1 MKAKRA
7 EKLAALERELDLLI
21 RDARAL
27 EERYRPQLEQLH
39 PDQLLSGLNL
49 VHYLALREHDESAL
63 QDDLRALG
71 LSSLGRSG
79 AHVLASLHA
88 VRHAVRALRGRA
100 GKRTKGPVSFKQGE
114 KLIKRHTRDLLGR
127 KVKGSAARIM
137 VTLPIEA
144 AEDPKLVR
152 DILEAGMNCAR
163 VNCAQ
168 GGPAEWGRMI
178 ANLERARRATGRACR
193 AFMDVSGPK
202 IRTGP
207 LAPGPRV
214 LAIRPKKDL
223 WGRVVKAAPVRLVP
237 EDAWE
242 GPTSE
247 GGEGGDPVVP
257 VTPELFRAL
266 RPGDHVT
273 LTDTRGRPGRLDV
286 VAVDGAEARALCP
299 ASVYLET
306 GLTLTL
312 EKGGESPGVSGA
324 PEGDPVAGT
333 IGALPSQDDPI
344 VLRPGDTLVLHRD
357 LRAGEPARA
366 ATKDRPAAPAHVA
379 CTFPQ
384 VFDDVRRGESVVLD
398 DGKARGFVRE
408 VRDGELDVEITAAPR
423 EGMKLRGSKGINLPD
438 SRLRIPSLTDQDRRD
453 LRFIAGHA
461 DGVDVSFVN
470 HPDDVEDLLDE
481 LDEVGGAHLGLI
493 LKIETK
499 QGFQNLPG
507 ILLAAME
514 WPRVGV
520 MIARGDLAVEAG
532 WVDLARLQEEILSVC
547 EAAHVPV
554 VWATEV
560 LDKLAKKGTPTR
572 SEISDVVMAERAECV
587 MLNKGP
593 YIVDAIRTLE
603 DVLRSVQSWQRKKT
617 TLLPPLPAEAPD
629 PTEVGRAVGTRQGRW
644 KGG

>member
-7 EKLAALERELDLLI
+7 EKLAAVERELDLLI
-21 RDARAL
+21 RDARSL

-49 VHYLALREHDESAL
+49 IHYLALRERDESGL
-63 QDDLRALG
+63 QDELGALG

-88 VRHAVRALRGRA
+88 VRHAVRALRGRE
-100 GKRTKGPVSFKQGE
+100 GKRKKGPVSGKRGE

-137 VTLPIEA
+137 VTLPLEA
-144 AEDPKLVR
+144 ADDPKLVR

-163 VNCAQ
+163 INCAQ
-168 GGPAEWGRMI
+168 GGPAEWARML
-178 ANLERARRATGRACR
+178 ANLERARKATGRACR
-193 AFMDVSGPK
+193 AFMDLSGPK

-223 WGRVVKAAPVRLVP
+223 RGMVVKAAPVVLVP
-237 EDAWE
+237 EDEVAPPPE
-242 GPTSE
+242 AE
-247 GGEGGDPVVP
+247 EGGDPVVP
-257 VTPELFRAL
+257 ISPALFRAL
-266 RPGDHVT
+266 RPGSA
-273 LTDTRGRPGRLDV
+273 LAFTDTRSRPGRFEV
-286 VAVDGAEARALCP
+286 VEVEGSVARALCP

-306 GLTLTL
+306 GLAVTL
-312 EKGGESPGVSGA
+312 EAGGAQGPGAAGSAALTGA
-324 PEGDPVAGT
+324 
-333 IGALPSQDDPI
+333 IGLLPSQDDPI
-344 VLRPGDTLVLHRD
+344 VLRPGDTLVVHRD
-357 LRAGEPARA
+357 LRPGEPARPA
-366 ATKDRPAAPAHVA
+366 SRGRPAAPAHVA

-384 VFDDVRRGESVVLD
+384 VFDDVRAGESIVLD
-398 DGKARGFVRE
+398 DGKARGFIRE

-438 SRLRIPSLTDQDRRD
+438 SRLRIPSLTEQDRKD
-453 LRFIAGHA
+453 LRFIAAHA

-481 LDEVGGAHLGLI
+481 LDKVGGRHLGLI

-499 QGFQNLPG
+499 QGFRNLPG

-532 WVDLARLQEEILSVC
+532 WVDLARLQEEILSLC

-603 DVLRSVQSWQRKKT
+603 DVLDSVQSWQRKKT
-617 TLLPPLPAEAPD
+617 TLLPPLPADAPD

-644 KGG
+644 KERS